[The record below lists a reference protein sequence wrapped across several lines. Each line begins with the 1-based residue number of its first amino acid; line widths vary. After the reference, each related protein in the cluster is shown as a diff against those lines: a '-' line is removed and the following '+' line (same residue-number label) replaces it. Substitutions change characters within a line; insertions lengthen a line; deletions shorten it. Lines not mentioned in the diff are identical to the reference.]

1 MSTDSGITPQDIS
14 ETARA
19 EGGTTKGSLSAQM
32 QSQYT
37 KELNANGG
45 ASEDQGTT
53 GTASNNTS
61 SVNTTSDI
69 TPAEQSRL
77 DRERN
82 LQEALDVVQ
91 PKMAYDPKSVTQED
105 ASLLESREQRAH
117 GVIPK
122 GSVTATARSL
132 ADKNAA
138 YGGTG
143 TTT

>member
-1 MSTDSGITPQDIS
+1 MQDQ
-14 ETARA
+14 E
-19 EGGTTKGSLSAQM
+19 
-32 QSQYT
+32 
-37 KELNANGG
+37 
-45 ASEDQGTT
+45 TT
-53 GTASNNTS
+53 GTASNTAS
-61 SVNTTSDI
+61 SITTTSDI

-82 LQEALDVVQ
+82 LQEALDIVQ

-138 YGGTG
+138 YGGTD